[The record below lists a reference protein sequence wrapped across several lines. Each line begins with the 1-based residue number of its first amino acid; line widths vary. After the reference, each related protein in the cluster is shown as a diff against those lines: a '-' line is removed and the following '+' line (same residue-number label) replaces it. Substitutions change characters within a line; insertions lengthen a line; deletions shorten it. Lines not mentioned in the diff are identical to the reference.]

1 MNNYFQNM
9 QKIESGLSK
18 KKIFRKIDKNL
29 NKIFI
34 DFSNDKNEFFNFLK
48 VYQILNKVNVSIP
61 KIYEVN
67 INKKLIVME
76 DFGDNRFDKIYKER
90 DFFHLLKIAV
100 DNLIVIHNSLNSD
113 DLCQLKQYSYSD
125 FKNEIS
131 EFVDYFIPYK
141 MIPDFPKNEFYNCW
155 EHIYNIQKFNFTS
168 FVHKDYE
175 FINLI
180 FLKNNNFHLKCGI
193 IDFQSAFKGFIG
205 WDLFSVLENSR
216 INFPRKYNDE
226 LIKYFYNNVNVG
238 TSFKTF
244 LNQYYLLNLGRQT
257 RLLGRWIKLFNQ
269 ENKMKYKNY
278 IDTTLIRI
286 NVCLNN
292 IQRDKLRVI
301 YLKALKSNV

>member
-100 DNLIVIHNSLNSD
+100 DNLIVIHNSLKPD

-292 IQRDKLRVI
+292 IQSDKLRVI
-301 YLKALKSNV
+301 YLKALKI

>member
-141 MIPDFPKNEFYNCW
+141 VIPDFPKNEFYNCW

-216 INFPRKYNDE
+216 INFPRKYNNE

-292 IQRDKLRVI
+292 IQSDKLRVI

>member
-292 IQRDKLRVI
+292 IQSDKLRVI

>member
-292 IQRDKLRVI
+292 IQSDKLRVI
-301 YLKALKSNV
+301 YLKALKI

>member
-175 FINLI
+175 FITGRPDGI
-180 FLKNNNFHLKCGI
+180 SDSECIIEIKCPNKKRNKLTPDAI
-193 IDFQSAFKGFIG
+193 PRQYFYQCQVYMEIMNREICHYVEYYINEKTQQRDFQYCSIIRDRQ
-205 WDLFSVLENSR
+205 W
-216 INFPRKYNDE
+216 
-226 LIKYFYNNVNVG
+226 
-238 TSFKTF
+238 FKTIMPIIQKF
-244 LNQYYLLNLGRQT
+244 YDEVKKYCDLGNSLDTHPIRMAEHS
-257 RLLGRWIKLFNQ
+257 WNHFIKN
-269 ENKMKYKNY
+269 
-278 IDTTLIRI
+278 
-286 NVCLNN
+286 
-292 IQRDKLRVI
+292 
-301 YLKALKSNV
+301 